1 MVGIY
6 MNLKDKYHLT
16 KDQNRR
22 FSRMNFTR
30 LVHTNARFEGINTTL
45 PQTQTIMDGLGVDG
59 VNIDDINT
67 IVQIKLGWQFI
78 TESNASLDIKFEKK
92 INAIV
97 AKDDALIPGEFRTGQ
112 GGVNIG
118 SDADFIPD
126 PVDDNNEEQFLNELL
141 NDNYSVT
148 EKALRLMYHNM
159 RGQLFWDGNKR
170 TATLVANKLMIDNG
184 AGLINVPLD
193 LWPEWNKLISQYYLT
208 NEMDN
213 LLSWTYDNAIQGI
226 TI

>member
-1 MVGIY
+1 

-97 AKDDALIPGEFRTGQ
+97 AKDDALIPVEFRTGQ